1 MSTVEKLEARWT
13 GALEPTSFVAAFTE
27 QARLGVLT
35 FIDVRA
41 VSPRLIES
49 VPGVADAKE
58 VALLILATTIRADLF
73 EQLAL
78 VDVSAFLFSA
88 RPGRIVLSIL
98 VHHQPFIKTLYK
110 LITI

>member
-13 GALEPTSFVAAFTE
+13 RALEPTSFVAAFTE

-41 VSPRLIES
+41 VSPGLIES

-78 VDVSAFLFSA
+78 VYVSAFLFSA

-98 VHHQPFIKTLYK
+98 VHYQPFIKTLHK
-110 LITI
+110 LIII

>member
-13 GALEPTSFVAAFTE
+13 RALEPTSFVAAFTE

-41 VSPRLIES
+41 VSPGLIES

-58 VALLILATTIRADLF
+58 VALLILALTIRADLF

-78 VDVSAFLFSA
+78 VYVSTFLFSA

-98 VHHQPFIKTLYK
+98 VYHQPFIKTLHW
-110 LITI
+110 LIII